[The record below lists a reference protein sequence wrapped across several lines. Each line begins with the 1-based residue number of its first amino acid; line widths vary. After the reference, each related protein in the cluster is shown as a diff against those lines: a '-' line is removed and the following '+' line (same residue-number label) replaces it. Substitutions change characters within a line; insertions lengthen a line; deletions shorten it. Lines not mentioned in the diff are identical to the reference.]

1 MIICNRKKG
10 HEKRISETLHNEIEY
25 VLSIIGSN
33 FNGENGSKFTHLLM
47 VWADGADS
55 TPLPPLMISLTVK
68 YVFFNNSPIMDMK
81 TQKLAFFVRYLI
93 NMYLGD
99 GK

>member
-25 VLSIIGSN
+25 VLSIKGSN

-47 VWADGADS
+47 VWADGAD
-55 TPLPPLMISLTVK
+55 PPPLYDQPDRKIS
-68 YVFFNNSPIMDMK
+68 VFFNDSPIMDMK
-81 TQKLAFFVRYLI
+81 TQKLAFFERYLI
-93 NMYLGD
+93 SMYLGD
-99 GK
+99 WK